1 MAQDTNLFK
10 RKFIPKFKQN
20 GPAII
25 EQLDTTIVIH
35 PKDNF
40 LWMILGTLLLRYI
53 MIKVDKITL
62 GVIQAGLQQ
71 VCDEMDLSFSRSA
84 FSPVISEANDR
95 SNGIYSAINGSLISQ
110 GYNGL
115 PVFVG
120 TMEYSTSE
128 IIRLIKEEKVEKP
141 DPGDIYIVN
150 DPYLGGTHLM
160 DVRFAN
166 HISEIKKYVFGCQIL
181 DIGLIL
187 VGVSLEVFLLLLIQ

>member
-1 MAQDTNLFK
+1 MAQDTDLFK

-71 VCDEMDLSFSRSA
+71 VCDEMDLLFH
-84 FSPVISEANDR
+84 V
-95 SNGIYSAINGSLISQ
+95 L
-110 GYNGL
+110 L
-115 PVFVG
+115 
-120 TMEYSTSE
+120 
-128 IIRLIKEEKVEKP
+128 
-141 DPGDIYIVN
+141 
-150 DPYLGGTHLM
+150 
-160 DVRFAN
+160 
-166 HISEIKKYVFGCQIL
+166 
-181 DIGLIL
+181 
-187 VGVSLEVFLLLLIQ
+187 FLL